1 MGVSR
6 PNSVLGCYFR
16 RRRVAAY
23 LDGAL
28 PERQA
33 RAIAAHLDGCA
44 GCQEAARTF
53 GRLRELVRSA
63 VGVAEP
69 DWAGFWPGIIRGIDT
84 GARSRART
92 RPERVLRYPRAAIAG
107 AVGAALLAVTVWQGD
122 SPVSPGGATTVA
134 VANTEHPHGSVMVY
148 TPPGDDMTVIWVFG
162 LDASPGTGSI

>member
-1 MGVSR
+1 MSR
-6 PNSVLGCYFR
+6 PNTVLGCYFR
-16 RRRVAAY
+16 RRRVGAY

-44 GCQEAARTF
+44 DCQEAARTQ
-53 GRLRELVRSA
+53 GRLRELVRSSVVA
-63 VGVAEP
+63 AEP
-69 DWAGFWPGIIRGIDT
+69 DWAGFWPGVIRGIEAGRDP
-84 GARSRART
+84 RART
-92 RPERVLRYPRAAIAG
+92 RPERILRYPRAAIAG
-107 AVGAALLAVTVWQGD
+107 AVGAVLLTVMVWQGD

-162 LDASPGTGSI
+162 LDASPGASSI